1 MDTSRFLIAF
11 ILLILLTALYP
22 QMVQWLYPRH
32 NPAGNQTERVKGGAK
47 PSGATTTH
55 AIEATPVV
63 SPVPSAAS
71 PVPPPAGTG
80 EAKPA
85 APHAAG
91 VLPVPLSGAGGGP
104 ERIVAIDTDL
114 YEAVLTTR
122 GARLKSF
129 RLKHYGQTAAPDS
142 PWYEMVDGGAR
153 LPLGLVI
160 ASDGEM
166 ADDRALDYTTD
177 APPQLGV
184 MPGKP
189 VTVAFT
195 ARTRDGL
202 TIEKRLTF
210 RNSSYVFD
218 ISAQITGT
226 GGAAVKRIGF
236 TMSQP
241 LAAHL
246 GYYDIPEVQGDING
260 KAITESEKSLR
271 KGVASLG
278 GSITYAGFGDRY
290 FLSAFLPKTAA
301 PGTLEMDFADDEADA
316 IITFDSVPRL
326 DSAVYMGPKELN
338 ILEAVNPQLS
348 KAIDFGWSGII
359 ALPFLRALKLFYR
372 VAPNYG
378 VDIIL
383 LTVVLRILTLP
394 MSIKSQRSMMRLQRL
409 QPQVERIREKFK
421 GDMERLNREM
431 VDLYKRNHVNPLGG
445 CLPTLIQL
453 PIFLGLYEALLNA
466 VELRHAPFI
475 AWIKDL
481 SAPDCFPVPSLPKLP
496 FFQCHGIPV
505 LVLLMGTSTF
515 LQQWMSPSSPDPN
528 QQRMMLL
535 MPVVFTLLFINFP
548 AGLSLYYFASN
559 LLGIIQ
565 QFFLNREFKQFTP
578 VAST

>member
-1 MDTSRFLIAF
+1 LDTSRFLIAF
-11 ILLILLTALYP
+11 ILLIALTALYP
-22 QMVQWLYPRH
+22 EMVQWLYPRH
-32 NPAGNQTERVKGGAK
+32 NPAGNQTESVKGGAK
-47 PSGATTTH
+47 PIGAKPTH
-55 AIEATPVV
+55 AIEATPAG
-63 SPVPSAAS
+63 SPVQSAAS
-71 PVPPPAGTG
+71 PVPPPAGTM
-80 EAKPA
+80 EATPA
-85 APHAAG
+85 VPNAAG

-104 ERIVAIDTDL
+104 ERTVVIDTDL

-142 PWYEMVDGGAR
+142 PWYEMVDGGER
-153 LPLGLVI
+153 LPLGLVV
-160 ASDGEM
+160 ASDGEV

-177 APPQLGV
+177 APQRLDV

-189 VTVAFT
+189 VTVTFT

-202 TIEKRLTF
+202 AIEKRLTF
-210 RNSSYVFD
+210 RDSSYVFD
-218 ISAQITGT
+218 IGAQVTGT
-226 GGAAVKRIGF
+226 GATAVKRIGF

-241 LAAHL
+241 LAAHQ
-246 GYYDIPEVQGDING
+246 GYYDIPEVQGDVNG
-260 KAITESEKSLR
+260 KAITESEKSLK

-316 IITFDSVPRL
+316 MIMFGGVSRL

-359 ALPFLRALKLFYR
+359 ALPFLRALKLFHY

-421 GDMERLNREM
+421 GDTERLNREM

-445 CLPTLIQL
+445 CLPTAIQL

-466 VELRHAPFI
+466 VELRHAPFM

-481 SAPDCFPVPSLPKLP
+481 SAPDCFPIPSIPKLP
-496 FFQCHGIPV
+496 FFDCHGIPV
-505 LVLLMGTSTF
+505 LVLLMGMSTF

-548 AGLSLYYFASN
+548 AGLSLYYFSSN

-565 QFFLNREFKQFTP
+565 QFSLNREFKQFTP